1 MPKTLHILPFLLF
14 SVASCSNREATKEAA
29 APRVI
34 ESIEAAGPQALAD
47 WEEIIGTPYAESA
60 AYRAFG
66 PLTEGLR
73 LDSVEA
79 VLGYALRGYD
89 AELIGVVSPYNQA
102 VVTHPD
108 GYVFIALNH
117 YLGADNAIYAGR
129 FADYERRRKTLQ
141 RLPSDV
147 MEAVLAQ
154 KHPAEY
160 GESPT
165 LLNHLLYRGALL
177 RAVLEAMPKGTL
189 EATVLG
195 MTQEQYEQCVA
206 NEALIWKTLIEGQM
220 LYSTDPNLIER
231 LLTPAPSTPAISAD
245 APGQVVLF
253 TALKIAQKSHKDAIE
268 LLKPEYY
275 NNNQSLIDSQYAPR

>member
-1 MPKTLHILPFLLF
+1 MP
-14 SVASCSNREATKEAA
+14 
-29 APRVI
+29 
-34 ESIEAAGPQALAD
+34 PQQIVRLQDAEPNALAA
-47 WEEIIGTPYAESA
+47 WEEIIGTNYEESA
-60 AYRAFG
+60 AVKAFN
-66 PLTEGLR
+66 PIVESQLPP
-73 LDSVEA
+73 LDSVEM
-79 VLGYALRGYD
+79 VLGHAMRGYD
-89 AELIGVVSPYNQA
+89 VELIGVVSPYNQA
-102 VVTHPD
+102 VVTHPQ

-129 FADYERRRKTLQ
+129 FADYERQRKTLQ

-154 KHPAEY
+154 KYPAQFTDT
-160 GESPT
+160 PT

-177 RAVLEAMPKGTL
+177 RAVLEAMPEGTP

-195 MTQEQYEQCVA
+195 MTQEQYDQCVD

-220 LYSTDPNLIER
+220 LYSTDPAMIER
-231 LLTPAPSTPAISAD
+231 LLSPAPSTPLISAD

-253 TALKIAQKSHKDAIE
+253 TALQIAKKSGKKAIE

-275 NNNQSLIDSQYAPR
+275 NSNQSLIDSQYAPR